1 MHQPQKEG
9 KKVEEEKPGEG
20 SVGSGKEWGGG
31 GGGNREVEVEGRQ
44 GETEICIIQ
53 KYFSASN
60 LSS

>member
-1 MHQPQKEG
+1 MLG
-9 KKVEEEKPGEG
+9 AGR
-20 SVGSGKEWGGG
+20 SGGG
-31 GGGNREVEVEGRQ
+31 GGGGCNGEVEVEGRQ

>member
-20 SVGSGKEWGGG
+20 SVGSGKEWGGE
-31 GGGNREVEVEGRQ
+31 GGNGEVEVEGRQ
-44 GETEICIIQ
+44 GDTEICIIQ